1 MAQDPSGQGRPTMTK
16 SARKTTAKP
25 DTMALA
31 SAMAAANPAARMW
44 LDIMT
49 ESTRFVS
56 ERLQNDLETQRAMLR
71 CQSPAD
77 LMQVQSEFFRKAME
91 QYSSEAQRLY
101 EIMTE
106 ATGDTTKDV
115 KTGTRR
121 GYDDIPI

>member
-1 MAQDPSGQGRPTMTK
+1 MTK

-25 DTMALA
+25 DTTALA

-77 LMQVQSEFFRKAME
+77 LVQVQSEFFRKAME
-91 QYSSEAQRLY
+91 QYSSEAQRLFQ
-101 EIMTE
+101 IMTE
-106 ATGDTTKDV
+106 ATGDTVKDA
-115 KTGTRR
+115 KTGTKR
-121 GYDDIPI
+121 GYDDIPV